1 MNKAFKP
8 RKKKFSKT
16 KEIDYLK
23 NFVNNE
29 FEANNYSV
37 AVDWLSVYFTD
48 IENELNREW
57 KENEAVKLSEDV
69 VLIYNRDKKAG
80 SDFKHLIEVHYKNE
94 VVANFLVQPFR
105 ESWEKK
111 QIIKLEFKNHTF
123 YSGICWVLYDSLIKL
138 LKIEYRNT
146 ARLDIAI
153 DGVNYLHGLFNEYAK
168 QKKTTQIMQLKNS
181 GIDRARF
188 NCKVMNPKN
197 FLFENFSIGGATSRK
212 MITIY
217 NKTVELHKSN
227 KKYIFEYWAKN
238 KLIEKVPENFEQQSA
253 EVAKQTKKGKDI
265 FNIPNCDNIYRF
277 EMRLKS
283 EAVQEIENFDFMKL
297 RDIKYLVSIVKLHC
311 RNFFEL
317 KLLTHKKL
325 IDCETLQ
332 LLPFEQLG
340 FDFLEKT
347 KRAEQDDT
355 YKAKVSIH
363 KTVKSIYNGKIK
375 NESIN
380 EYIHTIVNDTAQ
392 FEIRKYVLNKLL
404 EWKDKYKIFVKKDR
418 KEDVE
423 YILNELKYQIESIP
437 ASEDFT
443 QYKRVQNARATA
455 RFGEGKPL

>member
-1 MNKAFKP
+1 MNKALQ
-8 RKKKFSKT
+8 RHKKKFSKA
-16 KEIDYLK
+16 KVIDSLK
-23 NFVNNE
+23 NFVNNS
-29 FEANNYSV
+29 FETNNYCV

-48 IENELNREW
+48 TENELNREW
-57 KENEAVKLSEDV
+57 KENEAVKLCEDL
-69 VLIYNRDKKAG
+69 VLLYNKDKKAG
-80 SDFKHLIEVHYKNE
+80 SDFKQLIEVHYKNE
-94 VVANFLVQPFR
+94 VCANILVNPFR
-105 ESWEKK
+105 ESWDFKK
-111 QIIKLEFKNHTF
+111 IVKLEFKNNTF
-123 YSGICWVLYDSLIKL
+123 YSGECWAIYDLLIKC

-153 DGVNYLHGLFNEYAK
+153 DGVNYLHKLFNDYAK
-168 QKKTTQIMQLKNS
+168 QSKATQIMQLKNS

-217 NKTVELHKSN
+217 NKTVELHKSK

-238 KLIEKVPENFEQQSA
+238 KLIEKMPENFEQQSA
-253 EVAKQTKKGKDI
+253 EILKQSRKGRDT
-265 FNIPNCDNIYRF
+265 FNVPNCDNIYRF
-277 EMRLKS
+277 EIRLKS
-283 EAVQEIENFDFMKL
+283 EAIQEIENFDFMKL
-297 RDIKYLVSIVKLHC
+297 REVKYLVSIVKLHC

-332 LLPFEQLG
+332 LLPFERLG

-380 EYIHTIVNDTAQ
+380 EYIHTIVNDTEQ

-404 EWKDKYKIFVKKDR
+404 EWHDKYKIFVKKDR

-437 ASEDFT
+437 TSEDFT

-455 RFGEGKPL
+455 RFGEGKPI